1 MKQISKQTTTTTYT
15 HTKKKNYC
23 EEKEWEKQSRRQ
35 QK

>member
-1 MKQISKQTTTTTYT
+1 MKQISKQTTITTDT
-15 HTKKKNYC
+15 KKNYC